1 MKKIK
6 VNQLISIQSGNPI
19 ANQFEIYTNKGYYF
33 QSYNSI
39 IYYKCSKT
47 GKEYLD
53 KYKWDY
59 SNTTG
64 KYRNQILCEGIAET
78 REKIKRKEYILKDL
92 N

>member
-1 MKKIK
+1 MKHIK
-6 VNQLISIQSGNPI
+6 VNQLVGNSGNPI

-33 QSYNSI
+33 QSYNSV
-39 IYYKCSKT
+39 IYFRCSKT

-64 KYRNQILCEGIAET
+64 KYRNQILGEGIAET

>member
-1 MKKIK
+1 MKHVK
-6 VNQLISIQSGNPI
+6 VKQLVSIQSGNPI

-39 IYYKCSKT
+39 IYFKCSKT
-47 GKEYLD
+47 GKKYLD

>member
-1 MKKIK
+1 MKHIK
-6 VNQLISIQSGNPI
+6 VNQLVGNSGNPI

-33 QSYNSI
+33 QSYNSV
-39 IYYKCSKT
+39 IYFRCSKT

-64 KYRNQILCEGIAET
+64 KYRNQILGEGIDET